1 MMGYTFGISAP
12 SFGATC
18 LFEDSCGPMPKNKY
32 DCLKCV
38 AYCCS
43 YTHIPTNKTDI
54 KRLAKHFE
62 LTEDQAKRR
71 YTKKGDEDTPRV
83 LRHTE
88 DEHFVTSCMFLDKNT
103 RNCTIYEARPKICRE
118 FPTQNRCGYYDF
130 LMFEREVQ
138 DDPDWVATTN

>member
-1 MMGYTFGISAP
+1 MIGYTFGVTAP
-12 SFGATC
+12 PVGATC
-18 LFEDSCGPMPKNKY
+18 FFEDSCGPMPKNKY